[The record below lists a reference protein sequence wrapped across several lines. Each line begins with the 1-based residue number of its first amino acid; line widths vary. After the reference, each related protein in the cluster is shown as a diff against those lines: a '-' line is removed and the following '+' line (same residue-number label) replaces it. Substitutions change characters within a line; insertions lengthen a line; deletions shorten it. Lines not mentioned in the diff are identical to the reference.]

1 MLSIVAS
8 GILGTSYRK
17 DVVVDGGMDA
27 GGDLAALSDIRHK
40 LSFDFRGDAPQSG
53 WLMQPA
59 PTGMWLSRLELA
71 VDERNSP
78 AYIMVSFLIPRGRQ
92 LQGVTPLGLAVKTL
106 MMNRRCYI
114 DSGNIILP
122 NPDWGFLKAL
132 GLELEACLTPCSVV
146 AYRMPIAGGFA
157 YYPNPPA
164 MMLNE
169 MWSDKLSLV
178 STLFCGKGLLSLN
191 TECPNIEEM
200 DVAELFSKQEE
211 VVKHR
216 IEAEE
221 ERKRQE
227 DEFQRRKKAEEA
239 RMWKEE
245 EARRR
250 KEAEE
255 ARVKLEEEAQRRK
268 KEEYARL
275 MQEEE
280 ERHRREAEERTK
292 LYEIPRINGVLYGPP
307 TIDERNDE
315 SANRKREAEEK
326 ERTRKEEARRRN
338 EAEEPKVKLEEEAR
352 RRKEKE
358 EVRSHITNS
367 NPYGLIEE
375 VDYNRHGVGL
385 AVADVITTLLGG
397 WLGII
402 LSIILLGNVKVRGLK
417 YHKYRKGER
426 IVAIVCLIL
435 APIIMLFWTFVFL
448 AMLASVDEEYAVE
461 TSTYTANGV
470 AFALNKVEGGT
481 FMMGADGMDAEAK
494 EWEKPAHWV
503 TLSDYCIGETEV
515 TQELWE
521 AVMGKNSNIS
531 DFKGAKQPVERVSWE
546 DCQEFLA
553 KLNDMTGEEFRLPTE
568 AEWEFA
574 ARGGI
579 YSNQYKYSG
588 SDDIDEVAWYF
599 RNSGDKYIDWNSS
612 KDTTNYLTEVNHCRP
627 HPVKQKKPNELG
639 LYDMTGNVLEWC
651 SDWYDRYSAVGVT
664 DPRGPESANPDKY
677 GRVRRGGYYLQSEN
691 YSRITYRI
699 NTRPNERHA
708 WLGLRLALSVA

>member
-1 MLSIVAS
+1 MLSIVTH
-8 GILGTSYRK
+8 GIIGSSYRK
-17 DVVVDGGMDA
+17 DVVVEGEMDA
-27 GGDLAALSDIRHK
+27 SDFAVLCDLRSK
-40 LSFDFRGDAPQSG
+40 LSFDSSGDAPQSG

-59 PTGMWLSRLELA
+59 PSGMWLSRLELA
-71 VDERNSP
+71 LDEQNRP
-78 AYIMVSFLIPRGRQ
+78 AYVATSFLIPRGCQ
-92 LQGVTPLGLAVKTL
+92 LRGDASLVLVIRTQ
-106 MMNRRCYI
+106 MMNRHNYI
-114 DSGNIILP
+114 NERNIIMAR
-122 NPDWGFLKAL
+122 PDWSFLKTF
-132 GLELEACLTPCSVV
+132 GQELESHLSPCSIV
-146 AYRMPIAGGFA
+146 AYRKPFVGDAA
-157 YYPNPPA
+157 YYPDTPA
-164 MMLNE
+164 SMLRE
-169 MWSDKLSLV
+169 MWNDNFSLFGTV
-178 STLFCGKGLLSLN
+178 FCGKGLLSPN
-191 TECPNIEEM
+191 ADCPNVMEV
-200 DVAELFSKQEE
+200 DFAEQVSKQEE
-211 VVKHR
+211 EMRRRREEEEARMRQEQEAQRRK
-216 IEAEE
+216 EAEE
-221 ERKRQE
+221 AQ
-227 DEFQRRKKAEEA
+227 
-239 RMWKEE
+239 MWKEE

-292 LYEIPRINGVLYGPP
+292 LYEIPRINAVLYGPP

-315 SANRKREAEEK
+315 SVNRKREAEEK

-338 EAEEPKVKLEEEAR
+338 EAEEAKVKLEEEAR

-358 EVRSHITNS
+358 EMRSHITNS

-664 DPRGPESANPDKY
+664 DPQGPESANPDKY
-677 GRVRRGGYYLQSEN
+677 GKVRRGGYYLQSEY